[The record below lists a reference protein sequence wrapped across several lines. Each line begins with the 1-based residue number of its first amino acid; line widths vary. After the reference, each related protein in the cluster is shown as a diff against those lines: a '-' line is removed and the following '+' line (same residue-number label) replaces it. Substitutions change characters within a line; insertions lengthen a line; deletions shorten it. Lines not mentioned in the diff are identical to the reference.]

1 MKRFF
6 SIMVAVMTGVVVTAQ
21 TSWQDEDLKYGM
33 YLGPIKAGEA
43 QLVTRNVDYNGQ
55 KAVEMRLIART
66 TSAAEK
72 IFSLNDTLTT
82 IVRPEDSSPVFFKKH
97 CFEGDD
103 IVSERVHFTKTSD
116 GKCVA
121 QMRKD
126 YKDGHVKE
134 VTETSDALVYDMI
147 SVVGFARTIDS
158 KNLYKGQ
165 RLNFKLADAAEILNE
180 TLIYQGRETLKISG
194 PKYDCMVFK
203 LVEPYVEK
211 GRNKDR
217 EILNIYVCD
226 DEARTIVQMDIKFK
240 VGTAKAKIIN
250 VN

>member
-1 MKRFF
+1 MAMMLLA
-6 SIMVAVMTGVVVTAQ
+6 SGIMYA
-21 TSWQDEDLKYGM
+21 DEIWRDETLRYAM

-43 QLVTRNVDYNGQ
+43 SLATKNIEYNGQ
-55 KAVEMRLIART
+55 KMVQMDLIART
-66 TSAAEK
+66 TSAVEK

-82 IVRPEDSSPVFFKKH
+82 IVSPANSAPVYFQKH

-103 IVSERVHFTKTSD
+103 IVREKVNFSKTDD

-126 YKDGHVKE
+126 YKNGRVKE

-147 SVVGFARTIDS
+147 SVVGFARTIDAGS
-158 KNLYKGQ
+158 LKKGQ
-165 RLNFKLADAAEILNE
+165 RLNFKLADAAEILDE
-180 TLIYQGRETLKISG
+180 SLIYQGLEVLKISG
-194 PKYDCMVFK
+194 RKYKCMVFK

-211 GRNKDR
+211 GKKKDR

-226 DEARTIVQMDIKFK
+226 DAARTIVQMDIKFK
-240 VGTAKAKIIN
+240 VGTAKVKIIK
-250 VN
+250 

>member
-1 MKRFF
+1 MKRVFT
-6 SIMVAVMTGVVVTAQ
+6 IICTLMITAAAMAAQ
-21 TSWQDEDLKYGM
+21 EWQNEDLKYGM

-43 QLVTRNVDYNGQ
+43 QLVTKNVTHEGQ
-55 KAVEMRLIART
+55 KAVRMDLIART

-82 IVRPEDSSPVFFKKH
+82 IVRPEDSSPLYFQKH

-103 IVSERVHFTKTSD
+103 IVKEKVYFSKTDD
-116 GKCVA
+116 GKCVS

-126 YKDGHVKE
+126 YKNGRVKE
-134 VTETSDALVYDMI
+134 VTETTDELVYDMI
-147 SVVGFARTIDS
+147 SVVGFARTIDIN
-158 KNLYKGQ
+158 NLYKGK
-165 RLNFKLADAAEILNE
+165 RINFKLADAAEILDE

-194 PKYDCMVFK
+194 RKYNCMVFK

-211 GRNKDR
+211 GKKKDR

-226 DEARTIVQMDIKFK
+226 DAARTIVQMDIKFK
-240 VGTAKAKIIN
+240 VGTAKVKIIK
-250 VN
+250 

>member
-1 MKRFF
+1 MKRI
-6 SIMVAVMTGVVVTAQ
+6 STMILVLATTVLAMGQ
-21 TSWQDEDLKYGM
+21 NNWKDENLRYGM

-43 QLVTRNVDYNGQ
+43 ELITRNVTYNGE
-55 KAVEMRLIART
+55 KAVQMDLIART

-82 IVRPEDSSPVFFKKH
+82 IVRPDDSSPVYFQKH

-103 IVSERVHFTKTSD
+103 IVREKVNFSKDSN

-121 QMRKD
+121 EMTKY
-126 YKDGHVKE
+126 YKDGHVRE
-134 VTETSDALVYDMI
+134 VTETSNTLVYDMV
-147 SVVGFARTIDS
+147 SVVGFARTIDT
-158 KNLYKGQ
+158 KDLKKGQ
-165 RLNFKLADAAEILNE
+165 RMNFKLVDACDILE
-180 TLIYQGRETLKISG
+180 ESLIFQGWETLKISG
-194 PKYDCMVFK
+194 RKYNCMMFK
-203 LVEPYVEK
+203 LVEPYEEK
-211 GRNKDR
+211 GKKKDR

-250 VN
+250 N

>member
-1 MKRFF
+1 MKRIV
-6 SIMVAVMTGVVVTAQ
+6 SMILVLVATIAVMAQ
-21 TSWQDEDLKYGM
+21 TSWQDEKLRYGM

-43 QLVTRNVDYNGQ
+43 ELITRNITYNGQ
-55 KAVEMRLIART
+55 EAVQMDLIART

-82 IVRPEDSSPVFFKKH
+82 IVRPDDSSPVYFQKH

-103 IVSERVHFTKTSD
+103 IVREKVNFSKDTNGNCVVQMTKY
-116 GKCVA
+116 
-121 QMRKD
+121 

-134 VTETSDALVYDMI
+134 CNETSNTLVYDMV
-147 SVVGFARTIDS
+147 SVVGFARTMDTNGL
-158 KNLYKGQ
+158 KKGQ
-165 RLNFKLADAAEILNE
+165 RMNFRLADACDILEESLIFQGWE
-180 TLIYQGRETLKISG
+180 TVRISG
-194 PKYDCMVFK
+194 RKYNCMMFK

-211 GRNKDR
+211 GKKKDR

-250 VN
+250 

>member
-1 MKRFF
+1 
-6 SIMVAVMTGVVVTAQ
+6 
-21 TSWQDEDLKYGM
+21 M

-43 QLVTRNVDYNGQ
+43 QLVTKNVTHEGQ
-55 KAVEMRLIART
+55 KAVRMDLIART

-82 IVRPEDSSPVFFKKH
+82 IVRPEDSSPLYFQKH

-103 IVSERVHFTKTSD
+103 IVKEKVYFSKTDD
-116 GKCVA
+116 GKCVS

-126 YKDGHVKE
+126 YKNGRVKE
-134 VTETSDALVYDMI
+134 VTETTDELVYDMI
-147 SVVGFARTIDS
+147 SVVGFARTIDIN
-158 KNLYKGQ
+158 NLYKGK
-165 RLNFKLADAAEILNE
+165 RINFKLADAAEILDE

-194 PKYDCMVFK
+194 RKYNCMVFK

-211 GRNKDR
+211 GKKKDR

-226 DEARTIVQMDIKFK
+226 DAARTIVQMDIKFK
-240 VGTAKAKIIN
+240 VGTAKVKIIK
-250 VN
+250 